1 MNKPNIVF
9 EIEDLRRYIFSYLR
23 KKARRSCTLCNSVCV
38 WETKLIKSY
47 LTTPHAIICMNCL
60 KNNNYL
66 QLTKNNKI

>member
-9 EIEDLRRYIFSYLR
+9 EIDDLRRYIFSYLR
-23 KKARRSCTLCNSVCV
+23 KRARRSCTLCNCVCV
-38 WETKLIKSY
+38 WETKLINSY
-47 LTTPHAIICMNCL
+47 LTTPDAIICMNCL